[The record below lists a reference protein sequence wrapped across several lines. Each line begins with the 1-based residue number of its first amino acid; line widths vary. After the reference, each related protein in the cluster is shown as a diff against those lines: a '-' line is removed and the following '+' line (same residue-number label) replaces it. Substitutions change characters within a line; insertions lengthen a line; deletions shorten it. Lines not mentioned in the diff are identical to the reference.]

1 MDNIKG
7 HLGREREYEITNSV
21 ERFDQYIARCRTGS
35 SKPKT
40 GIVRRITVVRKRT
53 DLPIILPNAND

>member
-7 HLGREREYEITNSV
+7 HLGREREYEITTSA
-21 ERFDQYIARCRTGS
+21 ERFDQHIACCRTGS

-40 GIVRRITVVRKRT
+40 GIVRRITVVRKRD
-53 DLPIILPNAND
+53 DLPIILPDTND